1 MDGIIR
7 NSLSELLPMTK
18 GENGINTVNARD
30 LYAFLGS
37 KQHFADWIKNRI
49 EQYGFLENQDF
60 QGICD
65 AHAFSYCSIICLIL
79 RGDSALSSKTMC
91 NSPFLAFPEGE
102 AVTVR

>member
-37 KQHFADWIKNRI
+37 KQHFADWIKN
-49 EQYGFLENQDF
+49 L
-60 QGICD
+60 
-65 AHAFSYCSIICLIL
+65 SLIHI
-79 RGDSALSSKTMC
+79 
-91 NSPFLAFPEGE
+91 
-102 AVTVR
+102 